1 MKLWQSIHQSTQGR
15 IVFAGLLL
23 YAVWQMYLGG
33 SAPGKV
39 AESLREGKGKVN
51 VQVVLPFTPDRFH
64 VIAMQQ
70 FGRVSG
76 TEDTSIEVRGVKRDD
91 LSGLARPFWVKSIEP
106 LKETEHVIEKTDVVP
121 VPVGTGTHSV
131 ARLSQDESRHGGRH

>member
-15 IVFAGLLL
+15 IVFAGILL
-23 YAVWQMYLGG
+23 YAVWQIYLGVT
-33 SAPGKV
+33 APGKV

-51 VQVVLPFTPDRFH
+51 VQGVFH
-64 VIAMQQ
+64 VMAMQQ

-91 LSGLARPFWVKSIEP
+91 LSGLARPFWVKRIEP
-106 LKETEHVIEKTDVVP
+106 LKGD
-121 VPVGTGTHSV
+121 
-131 ARLSQDESRHGGRH
+131 

>member
-1 MKLWQSIHQSTQGR
+1 MRVWQSIRQSKQGR
-15 IVFAGLLL
+15 IVFAGILL
-23 YAVWQMYLGG
+23 YAVWQIYLGVM
-33 SAPGKV
+33 APRKV

-64 VIAMQQ
+64 VMAMQQ

-91 LSGLARPFWVKSIEP
+91 LSGLARPFWVKRIEP
-106 LKETEHVIEKTDVVP
+106 LKGD
-121 VPVGTGTHSV
+121 
-131 ARLSQDESRHGGRH
+131 

>member
-1 MKLWQSIHQSTQGR
+1 MKLWQSIHQSSQGR
-15 IVFAGLLL
+15 IVFAGILL
-23 YAVWQMYLGG
+23 YAVWQMYLGM
-33 SAPGKV
+33 SASSKV

-106 LKETEHVIEKTDVVP
+106 LKGD
-121 VPVGTGTHSV
+121 
-131 ARLSQDESRHGGRH
+131 

>member
-15 IVFAGLLL
+15 IVFAGILL

-39 AESLREGKGKVN
+39 AEILREGKGKVN

-106 LKETEHVIEKTDVVP
+106 LKGD
-121 VPVGTGTHSV
+121 
-131 ARLSQDESRHGGRH
+131 

>member
-1 MKLWQSIHQSTQGR
+1 
-15 IVFAGLLL
+15 
-23 YAVWQMYLGG
+23 VWQIYLGLT
-33 SAPGKV
+33 APGKV

-76 TEDTSIEVRGVKRDD
+76 TQDTSIEVRGVKRDD
-91 LSGLARPFWVKSIEP
+91 LSGLARPFWVKRIEP
-106 LKETEHVIEKTDVVP
+106 LKGD
-121 VPVGTGTHSV
+121 
-131 ARLSQDESRHGGRH
+131 